1 MMRASNAGANVETS
15 VGVPPAS
22 PELPELISRAWCPE
36 LIRAEPIHLRQLT
49 LRVGASI
56 GGAIG
61 SSGCDGPETVL
72 QQADAAMYRAKAA
85 GIAYCLHQPSAAV
98 AA

>member
-1 MMRASNAGANVETS
+1 VT
-15 VGVPPAS
+15 
-22 PELPELISRAWCPE
+22 
-36 LIRAEPIHLRQLT
+36 EPIHVRRLT

-61 SSGCDGPETVL
+61 SPDTAEPATVL

-85 GIAYCLHQPSAAV
+85 KIVYCFHQPSAAV